1 MNQYTPLSG
10 LMPPLNRRVT
20 RAEYDEFV
28 DYADR
33 LGIKN
38 AFTQGEGTSD
48 EGYIP
53 DFDRLG

>member
-1 MNQYTPLSG
+1 MNQYTPFSG
-10 LMPPLNRRVT
+10 LESPLNRRVT
-20 RAEYDEFV
+20 QAEYREFV

-33 LGIKN
+33 LGVTR
-38 AFTQGEGTSD
+38 AFIQGEGTSD